1 MSERLPYEQHLHQQ
15 WNNLPLP
22 DEQAAWDDMAR
33 RLEEDDDDKGIFF
46 WWRTGCGV
54 WALLLLLFAVGW
66 WIVRPEKYFSNKNNK
81 IDSAASVTIHPQ
93 QYGYNQQENLHPKA
107 NGDTNA
113 PSPAETERQ
122 HVSGHGN
129 DANNVSEDDRHP
141 SSNDRISNQRVVN
154 PNNGQAAATRG
165 RRTQPGDRRTM
176 RTRAQER
183 SIADDLDQPTEGNV
197 SVITANNMETSLL
210 LPSLPA
216 TVPAFDATIKRP
228 PVKGPE
234 MPVDS
239 SLAKKAADEDSSQS
253 SKAFPSFGIAIH
265 QLIPVAGQQATPYN
279 ALGREGSL
287 GDYIPSVYVRL
298 NKPDKWFVQAAFR
311 YGAPQN
317 VKEFTYHQESIPD
330 TGVSPRFVTNSS
342 ARLKKTF
349 YHQLPLSFN
358 YYVLP
363 NWSVGTGVVWNK
375 FYAAITD
382 QETIKH
388 DNFTNGDS
396 VLFKGIVSIKND
408 TSGTFAKS
416 FFQGIVETQY
426 QWKRLSIGARYAFG
440 LQPYIRFTLPGM
452 EEQKESNRSLQVFLR
467 LELWRPKKHRW

>member
-1 MSERLPYEQHLHQQ
+1 MSERLPYEQQLHQQ

-22 DEQAAWDDMAR
+22 DEQVAWDDMAR

-46 WWRTGCGV
+46 WWRPGCGV
-54 WALLLLLFAVGW
+54 WLLLLLLPAVGW
-66 WIVRPEKYFSNKNNK
+66 WIVRPEKYFSGRQKQA
-81 IDSAASVTIHPQ
+81 DSAYNVSLHKENGTHPEQSGSNGEKTDRQRPQGNESNDNYLSEASRRPLPGERISDQRFHNQENEQ
-93 QYGYNQQENLHPKA
+93 QVPSQANSRKPGAGQTNQQP
-107 NGDTNA
+107 
-113 PSPAETERQ
+113 R
-122 HVSGHGN
+122 
-129 DANNVSEDDRHP
+129 
-141 SSNDRISNQRVVN
+141 
-154 PNNGQAAATRG
+154 
-165 RRTQPGDRRTM
+165 
-176 RTRAQER
+176 RTRAQEQILTDKLNR
-183 SIADDLDQPTEGNV
+183 ATEGDILVN
-197 SVITANNMETSLL
+197 TANINETTLL
-210 LPSLPA
+210 LPSLPS
-216 TVPAFDATIKRP
+216 TVPAFDATIAKP
-228 PVKGPE
+228 PVKGPA

-239 SLAKKAADEDSSQS
+239 PLAKKADDKDSSQS
-253 SKAFPSFGIAIH
+253 TSVFFSTGIAFH
-265 QLIPVAGQQATPYN
+265 QLIPVAGQTTTPYN
-279 ALGREGSL
+279 ALGRKGSL

-311 YGAPQN
+311 YGAPQH
-317 VKEFTYHQESIPD
+317 VKELTYHQESIPD

-382 QETIKH
+382 QETIRH

-396 VLFKGIVSIKND
+396 VLFKGIVSIKDD

-426 QWKRLSIGARYAFG
+426 QWKRLSIGARYSFG
-440 LQPYIRFTLPGM
+440 LQPYIRFTLPGL
-452 EEQKESNRSLQVFLR
+452 EEKKESNRSLQVFLR
-467 LELWRPKKHRW
+467 LELWRPKKHR